1 LSEAPI
7 IIEHMFEINPR
18 LAAGIGEVGPEP
30 DWSQAVG
37 PGCAPEDWNGPDLDV
52 ACVTADSRGRGER
65 RDGVARPVIGLADAA
80 VSARSRISPDEFRPA
95 VVDAGLD
102 WSLAMDGDED
112 QRLAD
117 ELHLDAPSP
126 SGWDWS
132 PEHDPGVFPPPWD
145 EPAPDLSPLIAEWS
159 WADAPPGAGLAVA
172 LDELPAALLD
182 DYDLVEAIAGWE
194 RIAAWAAARQASAV
208 AELSHRP
215 VFAGLRVTTDGIDP
229 VRATALEIAA
239 RLRVSHQEAT
249 YRVVVAQELTTQRQ
263 ATLAALRT
271 GQIDLRRARTIVD
284 GVQILDTDRAA
295 VVEARLLATAAEQTP
310 PAFRRRVEQQ
320 VAAADPSGFEQRHQ
334 RAMTDR
340 QVRCRPEAD
349 AMGSLWAL
357 LPAAGTALVNTVLDA
372 AADAMKTGHPHDGR
386 THAQR
391 RADALVAMAELAWQ
405 TGHLGGARCGPR
417 LARRQRRRV
426 EIGVLVP
433 YPTLLGLTDAPGELA
448 GFGPIPA
455 SVARRIAAGGVWRRI
470 LTDPISGRVLDYG
483 KTRYRPPQDLVDHVI
498 ARDRTCR
505 GVACNRR
512 AETCDIDHTINY
524 PDGPTA
530 DWNLG
535 PFCRPEHNGKTC
547 RLWQVS
553 QPRPGHFCWRS
564 PTGHTYSK
572 DPDPIGPIIEA
583 PADGAATRRTD
594 PPDDPDPPPF

>member
-1 LSEAPI
+1 
-7 IIEHMFEINPR
+7 MFEINPC
-18 LAAGIGEVGPEP
+18 LGAGIGEVGPEP
-30 DWSQAVG
+30 DWSQAAG

-52 ACVTADSRGRGER
+52 VDPGADWSRAVDCGEDPAPA
-65 RDGVARPVIGLADAA
+65 DGSGADAGGA
-80 VSARSRISPDEFRPA
+80 
-95 VVDAGLD
+95 L
-102 WSLAMDGDED
+102 
-112 QRLAD
+112 
-117 ELHLDAPSP
+117 
-126 SGWDWS
+126 GWDCS
-132 PEHDPGVFPPPWD
+132 PEHGPGVFSPPWD
-145 EPAPDLSPLIAEWS
+145 EPAPDLTPLVAEWS
-159 WADAPPGAGLAVA
+159 WADAPPGAGLAAA
-172 LDELPAALLD
+172 LDELPAVLLD

-194 RIAAWAAARQASAV
+194 RIAAWAAARQATAV

-271 GQIDLRRARTIVD
+271 GRIDLRRARTIVD

-295 VVEARLLATAAEQTP
+295 AVEAQLLATAAEQTP
-310 PAFRRRVEQQ
+310 PAFRRRVEQH
-320 VAAADPSGFEQRHQ
+320 VAAADPAGFEQRHH

-349 AMGSLWAL
+349 AMGSMWAL

-433 YPTLLGLTDAPGELA
+433 YPTLLGLTDQPGELA

-470 LTDPISGRVLDYG
+470 LTDPTNGRVLDYG
-483 KTRYRPPQDLVDHVI
+483 KTRYRPPKDLAEHII

-524 PDGPTA
+524 PDGSTA

-547 RLWQVS
+547 RLWHVS
-553 QPRPGHFCWRS
+553 QPRPGHFRWRS
-564 PTGHTYSK
+564 PTGHTYTK
-572 DPDPIGPIIEA
+572 DPDPVGPIIDDTVDQSR
-583 PADGAATRRTD
+583 PASPTD
-594 PPDDPDPPPF
+594 EPDDPDPPPF

>member
-1 LSEAPI
+1 
-7 IIEHMFEINPR
+7 MFEINPR
-18 LAAGIGEVGPEP
+18 LGAGIGEIGSEP
-30 DWSQAVG
+30 DWPQAAG
-37 PGCAPEDWNGPDLDV
+37 PGCPPEDWNGNDLDV
-52 ACVTADSRGRGER
+52 VDPGADWSRAVDLGEDPAPA
-65 RDGVARPVIGLADAA
+65 DGSGADAGGA
-80 VSARSRISPDEFRPA
+80 
-95 VVDAGLD
+95 L
-102 WSLAMDGDED
+102 
-112 QRLAD
+112 
-117 ELHLDAPSP
+117 
-126 SGWDWS
+126 GWDWS
-132 PEHDPGVFPPPWD
+132 PEHGPGVFPPPWD
-145 EPAPDLSPLIAEWS
+145 EPARDLTPLVAEWS
-159 WADAPPGAGLAVA
+159 WADAPPGAGLAAA
-172 LDELPAALLD
+172 LDELPAVLLD

-194 RIAAWAAARQASAV
+194 RIAAWAAARQAIAV

-215 VFAGLRVTTDGIDP
+215 VFAGLTVTADGIDP
-229 VRATALEIAA
+229 VRAAALEIAA

-249 YRVVVAQELTTQRQ
+249 HRVVVAQELTTQRQ
-263 ATLAALRT
+263 ATLAALST

-284 GVQILDTDRAA
+284 GVQVLDADRAA
-295 VVEARLLATAAEQTP
+295 AVEARLLAGAAAQTP

-320 VAAADPSGFEQRHQ
+320 VAAADPAGFEQRHH

-433 YPTLLGLTDAPGELA
+433 YPTLLGLTDQPGELA

-470 LTDPISGRVLDYG
+470 LTDPTNGRVLDYG
-483 KTRYRPPQDLVDHVI
+483 KTRYRPPRDLAEHII

-547 RLWQVS
+547 RLWHVS
-553 QPRPGHFCWRS
+553 QPRPGHFRWRS
-564 PTGHTYSK
+564 PTGHTYTK
-572 DPDPIGPIIEA
+572 DPDPVGPIIDET
-583 PADGAATRRTD
+583 ADRAATRRTD